1 MFSCSVWIFV
11 GSCVSHIIFFKF
23 QYMQA
28 VGRYALEMLV
38 RLSDSYILP
47 FNVLQYGEDVI
58 KSQVDFETNYGDLLT
73 ANGINL
79 GGCLQTNFSISI
91 CLSRNLC

>member
-1 MFSCSVWIFV
+1 MCHFSISLMFSYRVLSFV
-11 GSCVSHIIFFKF
+11 GSYLSNFLKF

-58 KSQVDFETNYGDLLT
+58 KSQVDFETTYGDLLT

-79 GGCLQTNFSISI
+79 GGCLQTNI
-91 CLSRNLC
+91 